1 MTTPTEVL
9 EAGAEREA
17 SFPNMEVI
25 TWTSADHGAIARIRM
40 PMPSKGGSK
49 IGWSPVVFHADTE
62 NAARAKAN
70 AFYQAE
76 LERFVARADG
86 KARRLEKM
94 AAARQASRRGGE
106 A

>member
-1 MTTPTEVL
+1 
-9 EAGAEREA
+9 
-17 SFPNMEVI
+17 MEVI

-49 IGWSPVVFHADTE
+49 IGWSPVVIHAATE
-62 NAARAKAN
+62 GEARDKAH
-70 AFYQAE
+70 AFYQSE
-76 LERFVARADG
+76 LERLSARADG

-94 AAARQASRRGGE
+94 AAARAAKSQGAHH

>member
-1 MTTPTEVL
+1 
-9 EAGAEREA
+9 
-17 SFPNMEVI
+17 MEVI
-25 TWTSADHGAIARIRM
+25 TWTSAEHGAVARIRM
-40 PMPSKGGSK
+40 PLPSKGGSK

-62 NAARAKAN
+62 DAARAKAN

-76 LERFVARADG
+76 LERFAARDEG

>member
-1 MTTPTEVL
+1 M
-9 EAGAEREA
+9 A
-17 SFPNMEVI
+17 EVI

-49 IGWSPVVFHADTE
+49 IGWSPVVIHAATE
-62 NAARAKAN
+62 DEAREKAH
-70 AFYQAE
+70 AFYQSE
-76 LERFVARADG
+76 LERLSARADG

-94 AAARQASRRGGE
+94 AAARASKREGPHH